1 MKNLFAK
8 LVDVRLHDVN
18 VWLLMS
24 KEDCHDNGTREWAL
38 KNACEEMAKIDDD
51 LRTLKSV
58 DGTELKEML
67 GVRVATEYEQAK
79 KSLNDRLNN

>member
-24 KEDCHDNGTREWAL
+24 KEDCHDN
-38 KNACEEMAKIDDD
+38 
-51 LRTLKSV
+51 
-58 DGTELKEML
+58 
-67 GVRVATEYEQAK
+67 
-79 KSLNDRLNN
+79 